1 MGIASLLP
9 RRAFRPAQQLQE
21 DLVALIRHFVNGEE
35 TGEPA
40 RLGPVFDPATGIRQ
54 HDVVLASAAETQAA
68 IAAAKAA
75 LPGWRATS
83 LTKRADVLFRL
94 RHLLTERRDELAA
107 IVTSEH
113 GKVLSD
119 AAGEIGRGLENV
131 EFASGLIDK
140 LKGEYS
146 EQVSTGI
153 DVHSVKQPVGVVAC
167 ITPFNFPVM
176 VPLWMVASA
185 IACGNT
191 VVLKPSEKDPSAS
204 VYLAK
209 LFAEAGLPAGVLN
222 VVHGDKEAVDTLLD
236 SPDVSAV
243 SFVGS
248 TPIARS
254 IYQRASANGKRVQA
268 LGGAKNHMVV
278 LEDADIEA
286 AADAAVS
293 AAYGSAG
300 ERCMAVSVL
309 VAVGDAGDA
318 LVAAI
323 QRRLGALAIGPG
335 TDPASEMGP
344 LITREHRDKVASYV
358 AKAEAEGATVVVDG
372 TAQRFDGDGFFVGV
386 SLIDNVTPGT
396 AVYDDEIFGPVLSV
410 VRVDTF
416 DDAVALINAN
426 PYGNGVALFTRDGG
440 AARQFEFEIE
450 VGMVGINVPIPVPV
464 GAYSFGGWKNSLFG
478 DSHIYGPES
487 FHFYTRSKVVTTRW
501 PDPVHSKIE
510 LAFPGNS

>member
-1 MGIASLLP
+1 M
-9 RRAFRPAQQLQE
+9 
-21 DLVALIRHFVNGEE
+21 ALIRHFVNGEE
-35 TGEPA
+35 SGDPA
-40 RLGPVFDPATGIRQ
+40 RLGPVFDPATGVRQ
-54 HDVVLASAAETQAA
+54 HDVVLASAAETAAA

-83 LTKRADVLFRL
+83 LTKRADVMFRL
-94 RHLLTERRDELAA
+94 RHLLTERRSELAA

-119 AAGEIGRGLENV
+119 AAGEIARGLENV

-204 VYLAK
+204 VFLAK

-236 SPDVSAV
+236 SPDVAAV

-254 IYQRASANGKRVQA
+254 IYQRAAANGKRVQA

-309 VAVGDAGDA
+309 VAVGEAGDR
-318 LVAAI
+318 LVPAI
-323 QRRLGALAIGPG
+323 QRRLGGLAIGPG

-358 AKAEAEGATVVVDG
+358 AAAAAEGATVVVDG
-372 TAQRFDGDGFFVGV
+372 TAQEFDSDGFFVGV
-386 SLIDNVTPGT
+386 SLIDHVKPGT

-416 DDAVALINAN
+416 DEAVALINAN
-426 PYGNGVALFTRDGG
+426 QYGNGVALFTRDGG
-440 AARQFEFEIE
+440 AARQFEFDVE
-450 VGMVGINVPIPVPV
+450 VGMVGINVPIPVPI